1 MILVTG
7 ASGLVG
13 GETVRQM
20 SGRRIP
26 VRALVRDPGRAAGL
40 AALPG
45 VEVVTGDLGRPESLG
60 PALEDVG
67 RAVLISS
74 SDPTMA
80 EVQSSF
86 IDSAAKAGVGH
97 VVKLSGIIP
106 GLDSPFRFARM
117 HAEIEEHLA
126 ASGLAY
132 TMLRAGEFM
141 QAYFR
146 QVPNIAGRHELR
158 LPMAGQRTASIDVT
172 DIAAVIAAVLT
183 GTGHENQTYPITGPQ
198 ALTMAEVAAILSE
211 VTGTTIRY
219 VDVPPDAARQAQ
231 LDSGM
236 PPYLADGLAELFA
249 ERRAG
254 KESAVSDLT
263 PALLGRP
270 ATSFAEFAA
279 RNAGV
284 FRGRASG

>member
-13 GETVRQM
+13 GEVVRQL
-20 SGRRIP
+20 SGQNVP
-26 VRALVRDPGRAAGL
+26 VRALVRDPSRAPDL
-40 AALPG
+40 ASRPG
-45 VEVVTGDLGRPESLG
+45 VQVSTGDLGRPETLG

-67 RAVLISS
+67 QAVLISS
-74 SDPTMA
+74 SDAGMA
-80 EVQSSF
+80 EVQNSF
-86 IDSAAKAGVGH
+86 IDTAAKAGVGH
-97 VVKLSGIIP
+97 VIKLSGIIP

-126 ASGLAY
+126 ASGMTY

-146 QVPNIAGRHELR
+146 QVPNITARRELR
-158 LPMAGQRTASIDVT
+158 LPMAGQRTASIDIV
-172 DIAAVIAAVLT
+172 DIAAVAVRVLT

-198 ALTMAEVAAILSE
+198 VLTMAEVAAILSE
-211 VTGTTIRY
+211 VIGTAIRY
-219 VDVPPDAARQAQ
+219 VDVPPEAARQAQ
-231 LDSGM
+231 LDAGM
-236 PPYLADGLAELFA
+236 PRYLADGLAELFA

-254 KESAVSDLT
+254 KESVVSPLT
-263 PALLGRP
+263 PSLLGRP

-279 RNAGV
+279 RNAAV
-284 FRGRASG
+284 FRGA

>member
-1 MILVTG
+1 MRWLFRV
-7 ASGLVG
+7 
-13 GETVRQM
+13 
-20 SGRRIP
+20 
-26 VRALVRDPGRAAGL
+26 
-40 AALPG
+40 
-45 VEVVTGDLGRPESLG
+45 
-60 PALEDVG
+60 
-67 RAVLISS
+67 
-74 SDPTMA
+74 
-80 EVQSSF
+80 SF
-86 IDSAAKAGVGH
+86 IDTAAKAGVGH

-126 ASGLAY
+126 ASGLTY

-146 QVPNIAGRHELR
+146 QVPNIVGRHELR
-158 LPMAGQRTASIDVT
+158 LPMADQRIASIDIV
-172 DIAAVIAAVLT
+172 DIAAVAVRVLT

-211 VTGTTIRY
+211 AIGTTIRY
-219 VDVPPDAARQAQ
+219 VDVPPEAARRAQ
-231 LDSGM
+231 LDAGM
-236 PPYLADGLAELFA
+236 PLYLADGLAELFA

-254 KESAVSDLT
+254 KESVVSAVT

-279 RNAGV
+279 RNARV
-284 FRGRASG
+284 FLGREA